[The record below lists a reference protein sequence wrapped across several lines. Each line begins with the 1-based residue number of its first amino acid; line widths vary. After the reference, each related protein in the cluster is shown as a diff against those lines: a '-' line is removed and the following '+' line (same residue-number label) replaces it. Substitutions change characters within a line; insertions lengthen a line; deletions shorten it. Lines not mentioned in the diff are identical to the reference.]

1 MRLLHRQLRCTAAC
15 CALVLGATAAGVA
28 QVRAAEGVQFS
39 LPDFGSSADTLLTT
53 GQEQRLGRAFMHSV
67 HKSLPVIV
75 DPLLNSYI
83 VDLGERLVEA
93 SGEGGRHFRFFLID
107 EPVINAFAGPN
118 GYIGI
123 YAGLVLAA
131 QTESELAAVVAHEIA
146 HVAQRHLMRAFEDT
160 RKMSLPATALLI
172 GAAILGAQVSS
183 DAGAAAVAGLQAA
196 AVQRQINFTRDNEK
210 EADRLGIAMLAD
222 AGYSPYAMAGFFERL
237 SKVSRIQDTEAP
249 EMLRTH
255 PVTTNRISDALGR
268 AEGYGHRQRP
278 DSLRFHLVRADLRQ
292 RTYSRAEK
300 AVAHFRATLR
310 EGRYA
315 SETAERYGYALA
327 LFRAGQYQLAR
338 DEVGVL
344 LEAHPIQ
351 EEFVVLAARLDL
363 QAGKADRALK
373 RLREALGLSPA
384 SLPLRIAY
392 GEALIETGRPALA
405 LKTLEEVVGTTVAG
419 PAFYELMA
427 EAAVKAKDPG
437 ATYRY
442 RAEQHYALGEIEPAI
457 RQLEVALRQRELSYL
472 EASRIQARL
481 AELKEEQRLVEDD
494 PWSD

>member
-1 MRLLHRQLRCTAAC
+1 MHFLHRQLLSAIAC
-15 CALVLGATAAGVA
+15 CALVLGVTASGVA
-28 QVRAAEGVQFS
+28 QVRAGGGQQFS

-53 GQEQRLGRAFMHSV
+53 GEERRLGRAFMHSV
-67 HKSLPVIV
+67 RKSLPVIA
-75 DPLLNSYI
+75 DPLLSGYI
-83 VDLGERLVEA
+83 ADLGQGLVEA
-93 SGEGGRHFRFFLID
+93 SGEGGRHFSFFLID
-107 EPVINAFAGPN
+107 EPVVNAFAGPD
-118 GYIGI
+118 GHIGI

-146 HVAQRHLMRAFEDT
+146 HVTQRHLMRAFEDT

-183 DAGAAAVAGLQAA
+183 DAGAAAMAGVQAA

-210 EADRLGIAMLAD
+210 EADRLGIVMLAG

-237 SKVSRIQDTEAP
+237 SKGSRIQDTDAP

-255 PVTTNRISDALGR
+255 PVTANRISDALGR
-268 AEGYGHRQRP
+268 AKDYGHRQNP

-292 RTYSRAEK
+292 RSYSRPEK

-310 EGRYA
+310 EGRHA
-315 SETAERYGYALA
+315 NETAERYGYALA
-327 LFRAGQYQLAR
+327 LVRAGQHRLAGK
-338 DEVGVL
+338 EASVL

-351 EEFVVLAARLDL
+351 DEFVILSARLDL
-363 QAGKADRALK
+363 QAGKTDRALE

-392 GEALIETGRPALA
+392 GEALVAAGRPAAA
-405 LKTLEEVVGTTVAG
+405 LKALEDVVGAPVAG
-419 PAFYELMA
+419 PALYELMA
-427 EAAVKAKDPG
+427 AAAVKAEDQA

-442 RAEQHYALGEIEPAI
+442 RAEQHYAKGEIEPAI
-457 RQLEVALRQRELSYL
+457 RQLEVALRQRGLSYL
-472 EASRIQARL
+472 EAAKIQARL
-481 AELKEEQRLVEDD
+481 AELREEQELIEDD